1 MTPADFGNIAGGIAG
16 GGGLAWW
23 LIRRAVGRVD
33 RIEEKVQAIELA
45 MVKELPSKE
54 DFSQMTSRLDRVET
68 LLQQV
73 RDMTIRQDERSKTQH
88 GE

>member
-1 MTPADFGNIAGGIAG
+1 MTPADLGNIGGGILG

-33 RIEEKVQAIELA
+33 AIEGKVQALELA

-54 DFSQMTSRLDRVET
+54 DFNQMTNRLDRVEV

-73 RDMTIRQDERSKTQH
+73 RDMNRKSIV
-88 GE
+88 